1 VSVTLGYTSLDDV
14 FTPQVTSAGL
24 SSIVVTPV
32 PISGFTGTL
41 ALTCSV
47 VPVTTATTAM
57 PPACTLGSPTVTIT
71 STGAQTAVTVIID
84 ATNSSTTPGAYS
96 VSVTGVDSTTGLSH
110 TTAPFIAYV
119 RAKTAPITI
128 VSGAT
133 TGNTTNADFI
143 LPANIGL
150 TNLKC
155 TSVGGPTLVSQVDP
169 AGLSIGCT
177 FNPSSVP
184 SATTIQTGTV
194 AVTISTNGTA
204 TAQLVTST
212 GAFAASL
219 IGIPVLA
226 LLGFLRGGASSR
238 RSFFRYLGV
247 LFIAA
252 AVMQAIGCGGHFTR
266 TTTNTGLTPPGTYLV
281 LVQGT
286 GGDGLTYDAVIQ
298 VDVTR

>member
-1 VSVTLGYTSLDDV
+1 
-14 FTPQVTSAGL
+14 
-24 SSIVVTPV
+24 
-32 PISGFTGTL
+32 
-41 ALTCSV
+41 
-47 VPVTTATTAM
+47 
-57 PPACTLGSPTVTIT
+57 VTIT

-184 SATTIQTGTV
+184 SATTIQTRTV
-194 AVTISTNGTA
+194 AVIISTNGTA

-226 LLGFLRGGASSR
+226 LLGFLRGGRSSKR
-238 RSFFRYLGV
+238 TFFRYLGV

-252 AVMQAIGCGGHFTR
+252 VVMQAIGCGGHFTR

-286 GGDGLTYDAVIQ
+286 GSDGLTYDAVIQ